1 MALTIEEAIGLLPD
15 AMPVVA
21 EVKAAIDAVEAVP
34 KDQRKPSTY
43 INASNRIL
51 AALGPFADRLEA
63 EVKD

>member
-15 AMPVVA
+15 AMPLVA
-21 EVKAAIDAVEAVP
+21 EIKAAIDTVAEIP

-43 INASNRIL
+43 IGASNRIL

-63 EVKD
+63 EIKD